1 MTLADFH
8 IGIIDIGLVI
18 IILLFAI
25 SGFKNGF
32 LKEFVNIGTIVGGII
47 LTLLLANWVEE
58 VLISTTL
65 NTILFDTLKGSVFTG
80 NAVYETIIDNTLP
93 DALALLTSEL
103 TQLGLPGFLATR
115 LADNLIVFNGPIGDG
130 LATLST
136 NFIMFIISYLGTFL
150 IACLLLA
157 IVSSLLVKLS
167 KDVRAIKFV
176 DSLLGIVLGLGRAAL
191 LVGALLVIVIPLTY
205 VVPAIDD
212 FITSDLALNE
222 DVFSIGKYIYTLM
235 LGFIESF
242 ITI

>member
-1 MTLADFH
+1 
-8 IGIIDIGLVI
+8 
-18 IILLFAI
+18 
-25 SGFKNGF
+25 
-32 LKEFVNIGTIVGGII
+32 
-47 LTLLLANWVEE
+47 
-58 VLISTTL
+58 
-65 NTILFDTLKGSVFTG
+65 
-80 NAVYETIIDNTLP
+80 
-93 DALALLTSEL
+93 
-103 TQLGLPGFLATR
+103 
-115 LADNLIVFNGPIGDG
+115 
-130 LATLST
+130 
-136 NFIMFIISYLGTFL
+136 MFIISYLGTFL

-222 DVFSIGKYIYTLM
+222 DVFSIGKYIYTLI